1 MKKEKYSAKQ
11 LCAMY
16 PEKYIAVNHLS
27 INDENIITSAEIL
40 KVYDTLE
47 DCKKNIS
54 EIKFFLNINKNDF
67 DIIYGDYKDY
77 YSKRKTKTID
87 AFATF
92 GAIAFEMFNPN
103 FLDDMLD
110 AIKSTK

>member
-16 PEKYIAVNHLS
+16 PEKYIAVNHL
-27 INDENIITSAEIL
+27 IKNDENIITNAEIL

-47 DCKKNIS
+47 DCKESIN

-67 DIIYGDYKDY
+67 DIIYGDYNDY
-77 YSKRKTKTID
+77 YSKRKNTELN
-87 AFATF
+87 AFATL
-92 GAIAFEMFNPN
+92 GAIALEIENPN
-103 FLDDMLD
+103 FLDEILD
-110 AIKSTK
+110 AIKTTK